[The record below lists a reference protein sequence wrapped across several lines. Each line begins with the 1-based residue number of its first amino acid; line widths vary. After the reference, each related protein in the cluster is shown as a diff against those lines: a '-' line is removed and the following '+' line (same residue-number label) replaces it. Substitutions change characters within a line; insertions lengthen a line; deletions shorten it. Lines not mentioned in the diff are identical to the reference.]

1 MRARRRELG
10 PVAGTIVAP
19 IPGMDTAINQ
29 PVTSDRTDDTS
40 LGTLLAEHHRELD
53 HCLAALVT
61 RAQGGDPVQLRREW
75 STFERA
81 LQAHMDFE
89 EAEILPDFARHDAG
103 AARTVLDEHAA
114 IRAQLLELGMNLDLH
129 LVSAERVEKLVEQL
143 RAHARHEE
151 QALYAWTRHN
161 VHRDGRKMLAGALRD
176 AALRNR
182 R

>member
-1 MRARRRELG
+1 MRARRRQTE
-10 PVAGTIVAP
+10 PVPGTIVAA
-19 IPGMDTAINQ
+19 IPGMDTTINQ

-53 HCLAALVT
+53 HRLAALVV
-61 RAQGGDPVQLRREW
+61 RAQGGDPIQLRCEW
-75 STFERA
+75 SVFERA
-81 LQAHMDFE
+81 LLAHMDFE
-89 EAEILPDFARHDAG
+89 EAEILPDFARHDAA
-103 AARTVLDEHAA
+103 AARAVLDEHAA
-114 IRAQLLELGMNLDLH
+114 IRAQLLEMGTNLDLH

-161 VHRDGRKMLAGALRD
+161 VHGDGRNMLAGALHD
-176 AALRNR
+176 AAVRNR